1 MEKEGPLVKKL
12 LNDAKEEAFKR
23 KNKYAGTEHILLAL
37 LKCGNR
43 MLKRLFES
51 LNVDYN
57 NIVYI
62 IDNILFYSVTD
73 NPPTIDE
80 IKFTP
85 KVEKI
90 FKYAK
95 KICEKLES
103 EELSPIHIFLGLLYD
118 NQGSA
123 ISILKSEGV
132 FYKNVKDVV
141 CAELEEELLPNEP
154 LETTVGDEEYSDA
167 SKENETSFS
176 AEETDSILE
185 EFAVNLNEKELN
197 QPCIGGEPYIE
208 RMVEIL
214 CRKNKSNVILV
225 GEPGVGKTTQ
235 VYNLVD
241 RIKHNQVPEFLQGK
255 KVYSLDLNA
264 LIAGTKFRGEFEE
277 RLQAVIYCLLN
288 RDDLIV
294 YIDEIHQLTNMG
306 KNSGTDMSS
315 VLKSILTNENIRF
328 IGSTTFF
335 DYKLSF
341 ETDRA
346 LERRFQK
353 LIIKE
358 PDASETYT
366 ILKGVKE
373 EYEKYYH
380 CSITDSILKRIV
392 KLSDRFVT
400 QRKFPDKAIDIL
412 DEVGSFCYRKKN
424 IIPKTFVKKQEA
436 IFAIM
441 QNKEDQLLNNNFDR
455 ALRLKIKEETQLEIL
470 NKQFEDWKTKN
481 SSKLSIRSKDVDAVV
496 SKLTNIPINKMNSD
510 DTFFEEL
517 KKNLHNNVF
526 GQDQALKKVINQVKK
541 AKLDLQDPD
550 KPLGSF
556 LLAGSTG
563 VGKTHLVKTL
573 HNFLYSKKE
582 TFIRFDMSEFSEAHS
597 VAKFIGAPPGYV
609 GYEGG
614 GQLTEL
620 VKNNPYS
627 VILFDEIEKA
637 HPQVYT
643 VLLQL
648 LDEGRLTDTS
658 GETVNFRNCYFF
670 ATTNI
675 GVTSKNNIGFGE
687 STTEDNFLKE
697 IEAYFKPEFLNRFDE
712 LIVFNNIEHN
722 NVIDS
727 IIAKELLTIINRITE
742 KTSLQNIQLDEEVV
756 KFIKQRSNVDKYGAR
771 EIKRSIEKLIFN
783 PLISFITE
791 TKKVKQVK
799 VSINENKEIFFLEL

>member
-1 MEKEGPLVKKL
+1 MEKEGSLVDKL

-23 KNKYAGTEHILLAL
+23 KNKYAGSEHILLAL

-43 MLKRLFES
+43 MLKRLFKS
-51 LNVDYN
+51 LDVDYN

-62 IDNILFYSVTD
+62 IDNILFYSVTEK
-73 NPPTIDE
+73 PPTLDE
-80 IKFTP
+80 ISFTP

-95 KICEKLES
+95 KICQKLES
-103 EELSPIHIFLGLLYD
+103 KELTPIHIFLGLLYD

-141 CAELEEELLPNEP
+141 CKELNEELLPNEP
-154 LETTVGDEEYSDA
+154 LETSVGDEEFEESKSESDVVQ
-167 SKENETSFS
+167 E
-176 AEETDSILE
+176 EETEAILK
-185 EFAVNLNEKELN
+185 EFGENLNLKELN
-197 QPCIGGEPYIE
+197 QNFIGGEPYIE

-214 CRKNKSNVILV
+214 CRKNKSNVILI

-241 RIKHNQVPEFLQGK
+241 RIKKNQVPEFLQGK

-288 RDDLIV
+288 REDLIV

-335 DYKLSF
+335 DYKQSF
-341 ETDRA
+341 EQDRA

-358 PDASETYT
+358 PNASETYT

-373 EYEKYYH
+373 EYENYYH
-380 CSITDSILKRIV
+380 CSITDNILKRIV

-424 IIPKTFVKKQEA
+424 IVPKSFTKKQES
-436 IFAIM
+436 IFNLM
-441 QNKEDQLLNNNFDR
+441 QRKEENLLKNNFDK
-455 ALRLKIKEETQLEIL
+455 ALSLKIKEEIELEQL
-470 NKQFEDWKTKN
+470 NKQFDEWKNKN
-481 SSKLSIRSKDVDAVV
+481 KNKLSIKSKDVDTVV
-496 SKLTNIPINKMNSD
+496 SKLTNIPINKMKSD
-510 DTFFEEL
+510 DTFFIEL
-517 KKNLHNNVF
+517 KENLHKNVF
-526 GQDQALKKVINQVKK
+526 GQEHALEKVINQVKK

-573 HNFLYSKKE
+573 HNFLYSGKE
-582 TFIRFDMSEFSEAHS
+582 TFLRFDMSEFSEAHS
-597 VAKFIGAPPGYV
+597 VAKLIGAPPGYI

-614 GQLTEL
+614 GLLTEL

-643 VLLQL
+643 ILLQL
-648 LDEGRLTDTS
+648 LDDGRITDNS
-658 GETVNFRNCYFF
+658 GETINFKNCYLF

-687 STTEDNFLKE
+687 SSTEENFLKE

-712 LIVFNNIEHN
+712 IIVFNSLDKNNIIQN
-722 NVIDS
+722 
-727 IIAKELLTIINRITE
+727 IIEKEILIIIKRIIE
-742 KTSLQNIQLDEEVV
+742 KTSLQNIEIEGGVIEL
-756 KFIKQRSNVDKYGAR
+756 IKKQSNTDKYGAR
-771 EIKRSIEKLIFN
+771 EVKRSIEKSIFN
-783 PLISFITE
+783 PLITFITE
-791 TKKVKQVK
+791 TKKIKQVK

>member
-1 MEKEGPLVKKL
+1 MDKEGPLVKKL

-23 KNKYAGTEHILLAL
+23 KNKYAGSEHILLAL

-43 MLKRLFES
+43 LLKNLFKS
-51 LNVDYN
+51 LEVDYN

-62 IDNILFYSVTD
+62 IDNILFYSVTE
-73 NPPTIDE
+73 NPPTLEE

-95 KICEKLES
+95 RICEKLES
-103 EELSPIHIFLGLLYD
+103 TELTPLHIFLGLLYD

-132 FYKNVKDVV
+132 FYKNVKEIV
-141 CAELEEELLPNEP
+141 CEELEEELLPNEP
-154 LETTVGDEEYSDA
+154 LETTVGDEEHAEPNGDQPALA
-167 SKENETSFS
+167 SEDIDN
-176 AEETDSILE
+176 ILQ
-185 EFAVNLNEKELN
+185 EFGENLNEKEIN
-197 QPCIGGEPYIE
+197 QQCIGGEPYIE

-241 RIKHNQVPEFLQGK
+241 RIKHNQVPEFLQNK

-264 LIAGTKFRGEFEE
+264 LIAGTRFRGEFEE

-288 RDDLIV
+288 RDDLII
-294 YIDEIHQLTNMG
+294 YIDEIHQLTNVG
-306 KNSGTDMSS
+306 RNSGTDMSS

-335 DYKLSF
+335 DYKQSF

-353 LIIKE
+353 IIIKE
-358 PDASETYT
+358 PNASETYT

-380 CSITDSILKRIV
+380 CSITDNILKRIV

-400 QRKFPDKAIDIL
+400 TRKFPDKAIDIL
-412 DEVGSFCYRKKN
+412 DEVGSFCYRRKN
-424 IIPKTFVKKQEA
+424 IVPKSFEKKQEA
-436 IFAIM
+436 IIQIM
-441 QNKEDQLLNNNFDR
+441 QKKEDNLLRNNFDT
-455 ALRLKIKEETQLEIL
+455 ALKLKIKEETQLEEL
-470 NKQFEDWKTKN
+470 NQQFDAWKTKN
-481 SSKLSIRSKDVDAVV
+481 SIKNSIKTKDVDAVV

-526 GQDQALKKVINQVKK
+526 GQEQALKKVINQVKK

-573 HNFLYSKKE
+573 HNFLYSGKE

-597 VAKFIGAPPGYV
+597 VSKFIGAPPGYV

-643 VLLQL
+643 ILLQL

-727 IIAKELLTIINRITE
+727 IIAREILIIINRITE

-791 TKKVKQVK
+791 TKKIKQVK

>member
-1 MEKEGPLVKKL
+1 MEKEGSLVDKL

-23 KNKYAGTEHILLAL
+23 KNKYAGSEHILLAL

-43 MLKRLFES
+43 MLKRLFKS
-51 LNVDYN
+51 LDVDYN

-62 IDNILFYSVTD
+62 IDNILFYSVTEK
-73 NPPTIDE
+73 PPTLDE
-80 IKFTP
+80 ISFTP

-95 KICEKLES
+95 KICQKLES
-103 EELSPIHIFLGLLYD
+103 KELTPIHIFLGLLYD

-141 CAELEEELLPNEP
+141 CKELNEELLPNEP
-154 LETTVGDEEYSDA
+154 LETSVGDEEFEESKSESDVVQ
-167 SKENETSFS
+167 E
-176 AEETDSILE
+176 EETEAILK
-185 EFAVNLNEKELN
+185 EFGENLNLKELN
-197 QPCIGGEPYIE
+197 QNFIGGEPYIE

-214 CRKNKSNVILV
+214 CRKNKSNVILI

-241 RIKHNQVPEFLQGK
+241 RIKKNQVPEFLQGK

-288 RDDLIV
+288 REDLIV

-335 DYKLSF
+335 DYKQSF
-341 ETDRA
+341 EQDRA

-358 PDASETYT
+358 PNASETYT

-373 EYEKYYH
+373 EYENYYH
-380 CSITDSILKRIV
+380 CSITDNILKRIV

-424 IIPKTFVKKQEA
+424 IVPKSFTKKQES
-436 IFAIM
+436 IFNLM
-441 QNKEDQLLNNNFDR
+441 QRKEENLLKNNFDK
-455 ALRLKIKEETQLEIL
+455 ALSLKIKEEIELEQL
-470 NKQFEDWKTKN
+470 NKQFDEWKNKN
-481 SSKLSIRSKDVDAVV
+481 KNKLSIKSKDVDTVV
-496 SKLTNIPINKMNSD
+496 SKLTNIPINKMKSD
-510 DTFFEEL
+510 DTFFIEL
-517 KKNLHNNVF
+517 KENLHKNVF
-526 GQDQALKKVINQVKK
+526 GQEHALEKVINQVKK

-573 HNFLYSKKE
+573 HNFLYSGKE
-582 TFIRFDMSEFSEAHS
+582 TFLRFDMSEFSEAHS
-597 VAKFIGAPPGYV
+597 VAKLIGAPPGYI

-614 GQLTEL
+614 GLLTEL

-643 VLLQL
+643 ILLQL
-648 LDEGRLTDTS
+648 LDDGRITDNS
-658 GETVNFRNCYFF
+658 GETINFKNCYLF

-687 STTEDNFLKE
+687 SSTEENFLKE

-712 LIVFNNIEHN
+712 IIVFNSLDKNNIIQN
-722 NVIDS
+722 
-727 IIAKELLTIINRITE
+727 IIEKELLIIIKRIIE
-742 KTSLQNIQLDEEVV
+742 KTSLQNIEIEGGVIEL
-756 KFIKQRSNVDKYGAR
+756 IKKQSNTDKYGAR
-771 EIKRSIEKLIFN
+771 EVKRSIEKSIFN
-783 PLISFITE
+783 PLITFITE
-791 TKKVKQVK
+791 TKKIKQVK

>member
-1 MEKEGPLVKKL
+1 MEKEGSLVDKL

-23 KNKYAGTEHILLAL
+23 KNKYAGSEHILLAL

-43 MLKRLFES
+43 MLKRLFKS
-51 LNVDYN
+51 LDVDYN

-62 IDNILFYSVTD
+62 IDNILFYSVTEK
-73 NPPTIDE
+73 PPTLDE
-80 IKFTP
+80 ISFTP

-95 KICEKLES
+95 KICQKLES
-103 EELSPIHIFLGLLYD
+103 KELTPIHIFLGLLYD

-141 CAELEEELLPNEP
+141 CKELNEELLPNEP
-154 LETTVGDEEYSDA
+154 LETSVGDEEFEESKSESDVVQ
-167 SKENETSFS
+167 E
-176 AEETDSILE
+176 EETEAILK
-185 EFAVNLNEKELN
+185 EFGENLNLKELN
-197 QPCIGGEPYIE
+197 QNFIGGEPYIE

-214 CRKNKSNVILV
+214 CRKNKSNVILI

-241 RIKHNQVPEFLQGK
+241 RIKKNQVPEFLQGK

-288 RDDLIV
+288 REDLIV

-335 DYKLSF
+335 DYKQSF
-341 ETDRA
+341 EQDRA

-358 PDASETYT
+358 PNASETYT

-373 EYEKYYH
+373 EYENYYH
-380 CSITDSILKRIV
+380 CSITDNILKRIV

-424 IIPKTFVKKQEA
+424 IVPKSFTKKQES
-436 IFAIM
+436 IFNLM
-441 QNKEDQLLNNNFDR
+441 QRKEENLLKNNFDK
-455 ALRLKIKEETQLEIL
+455 ALSLKIKEEIELEQL
-470 NKQFEDWKTKN
+470 NKQFDEWKNKN
-481 SSKLSIRSKDVDAVV
+481 KNKLSIKSKDVDTVV
-496 SKLTNIPINKMNSD
+496 SKLTNIPINKMKSD
-510 DTFFEEL
+510 DTFFIEL
-517 KKNLHNNVF
+517 KENLHKNVF
-526 GQDQALKKVINQVKK
+526 GQEHALEKVINQVKK

-573 HNFLYSKKE
+573 HNFLYSGKE
-582 TFIRFDMSEFSEAHS
+582 TFLRFDMSEFSEAHS
-597 VAKFIGAPPGYV
+597 VAKLIGAPPGYI

-614 GQLTEL
+614 GLLTEL

-643 VLLQL
+643 ILLQL
-648 LDEGRLTDTS
+648 LDDGRITDNS
-658 GETVNFRNCYFF
+658 GETINFKNCYLF

-687 STTEDNFLKE
+687 SSTEENFLKE

-712 LIVFNNIEHN
+712 IIVFNSLDKNNIIQN
-722 NVIDS
+722 
-727 IIAKELLTIINRITE
+727 IIEKEILIIIKRIIE
-742 KTSLQNIQLDEEVV
+742 KTSLQNIEIESGVIEL
-756 KFIKQRSNVDKYGAR
+756 IKKQSNTDKYGAR
-771 EIKRSIEKLIFN
+771 EVKRSIEKSIFN
-783 PLISFITE
+783 PLITFITE
-791 TKKVKQVK
+791 TKKIKQVK